1 MRRGADPERND
12 AMAGTAPESVAP
24 ESVAPKSVIDN
35 IDAIVGA
42 EEALT
47 ASRGR
52 GERFGEAVA
61 ATAATPAFLV
71 AQVAAVLGWVAVN
84 AGFVPGVP
92 AFDSFPYSLG
102 GALLSLEGMLLASFV
117 LTKQAHEGRLS
128 ERRSH
133 LNLQANLLVEQ
144 EVTKLIQMMHRT
156 SAVERTEAS
165 VVDAEARELGRV
177 TAVGELAQEL
187 DRRLGQGERP
197 RA

>member
-1 MRRGADPERND
+1 MRHGADPGRND
-12 AMAGTAPESVAP
+12 ATAAI
-24 ESVAPKSVIDN
+24 APKSVINN

-71 AQVAAVLGWVAVN
+71 AQVAAVLGWMAVN

-92 AFDSFPYSLG
+92 TFDPFPYSLG
-102 GALLSLEGMLLASFV
+102 GALLSLEGVLLACFV

-156 SAVERTEAS
+156 SAVEGTEAS
-165 VVDAEARELGRV
+165 VVDAETRELGRV

>member
-1 MRRGADPERND
+1 MQRSADPGRTD
-12 AMAGTAPESVAP
+12 AMASTAPNSAAPRSV
-24 ESVAPKSVIDN
+24 KDN
-35 IDAIVGA
+35 IDAVVGA

-52 GERFGEAVA
+52 GERIGEAVA
-61 ATAATPAFLV
+61 ATAGTPAFLV
-71 AQVAAVLGWVAVN
+71 AQVAAVLGWVVVN
-84 AGFVPGVP
+84 AGLVSGVP
-92 AFDSFPYSLG
+92 AFDPFPYSLG
-102 GALLSLEGMLLASFV
+102 GALLSLEGVLLACFV

-156 SAVERTEAS
+156 SAVEGTEAS
-165 VVDAEARELGRV
+165 VVDAEVRELGQV
-177 TAVGELAQEL
+177 TAVGELAQKL

>member
-1 MRRGADPERND
+1 
-12 AMAGTAPESVAP
+12 MASTAPNSAAPRSV
-24 ESVAPKSVIDN
+24 KDN
-35 IDAIVGA
+35 IDAVVGA

-52 GERFGEAVA
+52 GERIGEAVA
-61 ATAATPAFLV
+61 ATAGTPAFLV
-71 AQVAAVLGWVAVN
+71 AQVAAVLGWVVVN
-84 AGFVPGVP
+84 AGLVSGVP
-92 AFDSFPYSLG
+92 AFDPFPYSLG
-102 GALLSLEGMLLASFV
+102 GALLSLEGVLLACFV

-156 SAVERTEAS
+156 SAVEGTEAS
-165 VVDAEARELGRV
+165 VVDAEVRELGQV
-177 TAVGELAQEL
+177 TAVGELAQKL

>member
-1 MRRGADPERND
+1 
-12 AMAGTAPESVAP
+12 MAGTAPESM
-24 ESVAPKSVIDN
+24 APKSVIDN
-35 IDAIVGA
+35 IDAIVDA

-102 GALLSLEGMLLASFV
+102 GALLSLGGALLSLEGVLLASFV

-144 EVTKLIQMMHRT
+144 EATKLIQMMHRT